1 MWAFGF
7 VASDFL
13 RGFLDN
19 PRVPGADNTALN
31 WLIAALVIAAVC
43 TAGAMIFKGTRKS
56 MAKTANERIWS
67 RGQTILLIIAWM
79 GPVLLVTVAVWYLT
93 RNFYNIVGVGGLFKG
108 IALGWLLYLALTFFA
123 HLASPWRRELI

>member
-1 MWAFGF
+1 MRALGF
-7 VASDFL
+7 VVSDFL

-19 PRVPGADNTALN
+19 PRVPGAENTALN
-31 WLIAALVIAAVC
+31 WLIAAAVIAAVC
-43 TAGAMIFKGTRKS
+43 TAGAMINKAVRKG
-56 MAKTANERIWS
+56 MAETADKKIWS
-67 RGQTILLIIAWM
+67 RGETILLIIAWM

-108 IALGWLLYLALTFFA
+108 IALGWLLYLALAFFA